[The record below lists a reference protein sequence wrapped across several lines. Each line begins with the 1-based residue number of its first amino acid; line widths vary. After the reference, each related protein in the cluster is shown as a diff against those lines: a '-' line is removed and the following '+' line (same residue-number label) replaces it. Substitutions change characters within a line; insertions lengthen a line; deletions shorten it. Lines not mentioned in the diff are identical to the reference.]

1 MTSTVIRFRAHR
13 ARTRSFTQAARAV
26 SASLA
31 AVRNWRIRRRASAEL
46 RSVSDHLLADIGID
60 RSDIPTVVAGLMA
73 GAPGQHPRRAA
84 ARHSSDTDMAMA
96 A

>member
-1 MTSTVIRFRAHR
+1 MTGNVIRFRAHQ

-31 AVRNWRIRRRASAEL
+31 AVRNWQIRRRTAADL
-46 RSVSDHLLADIGID
+46 RSVSDQLLADIGID
-60 RSDIPTVVAGLMA
+60 RSDIPTVADALTA
-73 GAPGQHPRRAA
+73 RAQDQHPRQAA
-84 ARHSSDTDMAMA
+84 ERRSSDTDVAMA

>member
-1 MTSTVIRFRAHR
+1 MTGNVIRFRAHQ

-31 AVRNWRIRRRASAEL
+31 AVRNWRIRRRTAADL
-46 RSVSDHLLADIGID
+46 RSMSDHLLADIGID
-60 RSDIPTVVAGLMA
+60 RSDIPTVADGLTVRA
-73 GAPGQHPRRAA
+73 QIQHPRQAA
-84 ARHSSDTDMAMA
+84 TRRSSDTDVAMA